1 MYKSLLSRAYEYN
14 GNLVRFDKVDG
25 VTMINATQ
33 MAKPFGKRPVDWLQN
48 QQAKDFIEALAE
60 VRNSTSAD
68 LVRVT
73 KGGNDKNAQGTW
85 MHEDVALEFARWLS
99 PMFAIWCNDRIK
111 ELLTTGATSLVKQ
124 SAVPTAPDRN
134 YELTS
139 LDVSCATGRRHNI
152 VLKDIRRNLANGRLD
167 AADFALSTYMY
178 GKHPYP
184 CYRMTVAGCFDL
196 ACSMKPHNSKGMFA
210 LLKFR
215 SLPQRPQLPSPQEEA
230 CEHSLADKLIDACCG
245 LKALRTKHREIA
257 ADILTVE
264 KRLKNMLF

>member
-1 MYKSLLSRAYEYN
+1 METLSKNFNYN
-14 GNLVRFDKVDG
+14 GSSITFSKGDNVMV
-25 VTMINATQ
+25 NATQ
-33 MAKPFGKRPVDWLQN
+33 MAKPFGKQPKHWLLN
-48 QQAKDFIEALAE
+48 QSTKDFIKALSE
-60 VRNSTSAD
+60 VRNLTSAD
-68 LVRVT
+68 LVQVT
-73 KGGNDKNAQGTW
+73 YGNDGGTW

-111 ELLTTGATSLVKQ
+111 ELLTTGATSLVKPPVVP
-124 SAVPTAPDRN
+124 SAPSHA

-139 LDVSCATGRRHNI
+139 LDVSSATGRRHNI

-184 CYRMTVAGCFDL
+184 CYRMTVSGCFDL
-196 ACSMKPHNSKGMFA
+196 ACSMKPHNSRGMFA

-215 SLPQRPQLPSPQEEA
+215 SLPQAKRPLLPSPHEA
-230 CEHSLADKLIDACCG
+230 VCEHSLADTLVDACCG
-245 LKALRTKHREIA
+245 LKALRAKHQEIA
-257 ADILTVE
+257 ADILSVE

>member
-1 MYKSLLSRAYEYN
+1 METLSKNFNYN
-14 GNLVRFDKVDG
+14 GSSITFSKGYNVMV
-25 VTMINATQ
+25 NATQ

-111 ELLTTGATSLVKQ
+111 ELLTTGTTSIAKPQ
-124 SAVPTAPDRN
+124 PSKPTAPDRT

-139 LDVSCATGRRHNI
+139 LDVSSATGRRHNI

-178 GKHPYP
+178 GRHPYP
-184 CYRMTVAGCFDL
+184 CYRMTVSGCFDL

-215 SLPQRPQLPSPQEEA
+215 SLPQRPQLPSPQEKA
-230 CEHSLADKLIDACCG
+230 CGRTLADTLVDACCG
-245 LKALRTKHREIA
+245 LKALRAKHQEIA
-257 ADILTVE
+257 ADILSVE